1 MLVPE
6 KPGTKGV
13 RTFAKQSAAKK
24 GLSEPGAK
32 QCPLIPSPYTG
43 YLWKQEWGF
52 GRFIT
57 GFTSCVP
64 GKQTPFSGDLFG
76 IVAHTEAFILF
87 MLVEAKNK
95 KPTLSWLP

>member
-1 MLVPE
+1 M
-6 KPGTKGV
+6 
-13 RTFAKQSAAKK
+13 
-24 GLSEPGAK
+24 
-32 QCPLIPSPYTG
+32 
-43 YLWKQEWGF
+43 
-52 GRFIT
+52 T

-64 GKQTPFSGDLFG
+64 GKQTRFSGNLFD